1 MPKIKI
7 TPDKELTSEIAVRI
21 RIDQIR
27 RECGEALTPGANR
40 RIQALKA
47 RLPRVEGEALQPAI
61 DPALLVASHCLE
73 WGDRMHYCKA

>member
-7 TPDKELTSEIAVRI
+7 TPDKELSSEIAVRI

-27 RECGEALTPGANR
+27 RECGEALTPGAFR

-47 RLPRVEGEALQPAI
+47 RLPRVEGEALKPAI
-61 DPALLVASHCLE
+61 DPALLVASNCLE